1 MITRR
6 CPDLPGRLARLP
18 QRLLHVV
25 LLRVPYHKL
34 RKAVL
39 PDARLKHLAPAAPGK
54 APGPE
59 IRQLRLRQALLS
71 VLSPA
76 LLHALRV
83 AEVEAVRAGVA
94 KHLRRDLRLLRKL
107 DPVAASGKDDP
118 SSGEEGTQ
126 ELAEKKSNV
135 EEDLSFE
142 VRILENR
149 IRIVTST
156 YSVQQTALL

>member
-1 MITRR
+1 
-6 CPDLPGRLARLP
+6 
-18 QRLLHVV
+18 
-25 LLRVPYHKL
+25 
-34 RKAVL
+34 
-39 PDARLKHLAPAAPGK
+39 
-54 APGPE
+54 
-59 IRQLRLRQALLS
+59 
-71 VLSPA
+71 
-76 LLHALRV
+76 
-83 AEVEAVRAGVA
+83 
-94 KHLRRDLRLLRKL
+94 L